1 MRLTKTLGAAG
12 ALIISALVGGTLIGS
27 ALATDETTDTDTT
40 AATGEYCDVFMDAL
54 ASELDVTRDE
64 LVAAGK
70 AAATAAVDAA
80 VAAGDITEERAT
92 AIRERIDASD
102 GSGCAWFGH
111 GFARGF
117 EHGVARGF
125 LGGDVFEAA
134 ADALGIE
141 SSALIDR
148 LDAAGSLQALAE
160 EEGVAYDDVKASVL
174 AAVQADLDAAI
185 ADGLDQARADAV
197 IERLTTWLDGGGELG
212 GFGPGHF
219 GPGRGGFGPWRD
231 PGSDDTD
238 AEGTGA

>member
-1 MRLTKTLGAAG
+1 MRFTKTLGAAG
-12 ALIISALVGGTLIGS
+12 ALIISAMVGGTLIGS
-27 ALATDETTDTDTT
+27 VLATDESTDTDTT
-40 AATGEYCDVFMDAL
+40 AAAGEYCDVFMDSL
-54 ASELDVTRDE
+54 ASELSVTRDA

-70 AAATAAVDAA
+70 AAANAAVDAA

-125 LGGDVFEAA
+125 VGGDVLEAA

-148 LDAAGSLQALAE
+148 LDAVESLQALAE

-174 AAVQADLDAAI
+174 AAVRAELDAADSARGVI
-185 ADGLDQARADAV
+185 AARMTPMRRARAPRPLPIPPRGAGCSKRAPAPLVFPAV
-197 IERLTTWLDGGGELG
+197 ARERN
-212 GFGPGHF
+212 
-219 GPGRGGFGPWRD
+219 
-231 PGSDDTD
+231 
-238 AEGTGA
+238 